1 MYSGHIQSIKNVYI
15 SKIYMLILYRKF
27 MFGIYT
33 IYRGKTRLFHRLS
46 GFSIYC
52 WYTKCVSKIYRGYI
66 GMIQIVYR
74 DYIERV
80 SPKVHHIL
88 GSVFGSMLEG
98 YRCVR
103 YLQGAEMEDGENGAK
118 RLWNGYTREK
128 SRFSSRKIDK
138 KMKNCLKWVVRRAF
152 RALTIAI

>member
-1 MYSGHIQSIKNVYI
+1 
-15 SKIYMLILYRKF
+15 MLILYRKF

-33 IYRGKTRLFHRLS
+33 IYRGKTRLFHRLC

-80 SPKVHHIL
+80 SPKGSHIL
-88 GSVFGSMLEG
+88 GSILGSMLEG

-103 YLQGAEMEDGENGAK
+103 FLQGAEMEDGENGAK

-128 SRFSSRKIDK
+128 SSIFLEKNQHFLSVQPFHRRFAPFSPSSISAPYRIVTQLYPSNIKP
-138 KMKNCLKWVVRRAF
+138 R
-152 RALTIAI
+152 